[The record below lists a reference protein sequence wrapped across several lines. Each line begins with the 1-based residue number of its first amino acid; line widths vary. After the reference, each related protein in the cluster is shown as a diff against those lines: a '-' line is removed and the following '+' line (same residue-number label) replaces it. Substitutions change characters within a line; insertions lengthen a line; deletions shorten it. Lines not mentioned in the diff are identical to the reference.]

1 MNKFNLTGEITEENI
16 SAAISFLEQSK
27 GETEVTFY
35 IDSPG
40 GSVFDGLKLLRAM
53 DSFEGK
59 IIAECGVVV
68 ASMAAFIAL
77 ASDEIH
83 ITRDTFMLIH
93 SAWSYAEG
101 TAEDLRATADLLEQA
116 SNRLGEIVSSKIKN
130 KDDVEAFMSKDTWLG
145 ADSIVEA
152 FDNIVLVEEKRFDK
166 ELAASYSLL
175 RNRPAALIE
184 LEEKE
189 KEPEPVPEPIDNT
202 YALGVL
208 AKAEIIL

>member
-53 DSFEGK
+53 DNFEGK

-68 ASMAAFIAL
+68 ASMSAFIA
-77 ASDEIH
+77 
-83 ITRDTFMLIH
+83 
-93 SAWSYAEG
+93 
-101 TAEDLRATADLLEQA
+101 
-116 SNRLGEIVSSKIKN
+116 SSKIKN

-152 FDNIVLVEEKRFDK
+152 FDGIVLVEEKRFDK

-189 KEPEPVPEPIDNT
+189 KEPEPVPEPVDNT